1 MISIKFLSLLSFV
14 FFIILDYLIKNSY
27 LGNSI
32 KKHYFKFIGL
42 NYFYIVFI
50 LTGIVFFILMLFS
63 YLGVSLICF
72 DNSVFDVDLFKF
84 MSDSGINNNTVKA
97 DGTVNINH
105 PNFNVSIP
113 TSSLNNAAAGI
124 SVAAGGTIALKVA
137 LQMPGGPGVKLAAGA
152 ATGLAS
158 QALTVGTA
166 KILNSNNSSNNNT
179 NNTSNLTNWFDGLSN
194 NKNLNIISNLN
205 DRFNDFPF
213 SLIPEINQLATAE
226 LMFLFIILNIFIV
239 KYITSLDHNKYLP
252 NNKVG
257 NILKSFINRYIILWS
272 KSVKVLLIVS
282 WIGLFICVIGS
293 KIFLYYVLNN

>member
-32 KKHYFKFIGL
+32 KKYYFKFIGL

-113 TSSLNNAAAGI
+113 TSSLNNVAAGL
-124 SVAAGGTIALKVA
+124 SVAGGTIALKVA
-137 LQMPGGPGVKLAAGA
+137 QQIPGGPGVKVAAGA
-152 ATGLAS
+152 ATWLAS
-158 QALTVGTA
+158 QALTVGKA

-179 NNTSNLTNWFDGLSN
+179 NNTNNLTNWFDGLSN
-194 NKNLNIISNLN
+194 NNNLNIINNLN
-205 DRFNDFPF
+205 DRFNEFPL
-213 SLIPEINQLATAE
+213 SLIPEINQLATVE

-239 KYITSLDHNKYLP
+239 KYITSLDYNKYLS

-257 NILKSFINRYIILWS
+257 NILKFFINRYIILWS
-272 KSVKVLLIVS
+272 KSVKILLIVS

>member
-1 MISIKFLSLLSFV
+1 MISIKYISLLSFV

-32 KKHYFKFIGL
+32 KNFYFKFIGL

-50 LTGIVFFILMLFS
+50 LTGIVFFIMMLFS

-72 DNSVFDVDLFKF
+72 DNSLFDVDLFKF

-97 DGTVNINH
+97 DGIVNIN

-113 TSSLNNAAAGI
+113 SSSLKNVAAGL
-124 SVAAGGTIALKVA
+124 SVAAGGTLALKTAQQV
-137 LQMPGGPGVKLAAGA
+137 PGAQGVKVAAGA
-152 ATGLAS
+152 AVWLGS
-158 QALTVGTA
+158 QALTVGVG
-166 KILNSNNSSNNNT
+166 KILNSNNSSNNNNNT
-179 NNTSNLTNWFDGLSN
+179 NNFTNWLDGLSN
-194 NKNLNIISNLN
+194 TNNLNIISNLN
-205 DRFNDFPF
+205 DRFNDFP
-213 SLIPEINQLATAE
+213 LNLLPEINQLATAE
-226 LMFLFIILNIFIV
+226 LMFLLIILNIFIV
-239 KYITSLDHNKYLP
+239 KYITSLDYNKYIP

-257 NILKSFINRYIILWS
+257 NILKIFINRYIILWS
-272 KSVKVLLIVS
+272 KSVKLLLIVS